1 MHGLLEEVVDTIEA
15 GGDGLIVEGG
25 RRNQDEGQEGLS
37 SKAGDE
43 IRIMPLD
50 AVLIMRHHNSEAIHA
65 SEYESLTSLAEIVLL
80 SGELRRISNSLA
92 TAESIPRVWLWE
104 ERETKLLED
113 CINFN
118 KLSA

>member
-50 AVLIMRHHNSEAIHA
+50 AR
-65 SEYESLTSLAEIVLL
+65 L
-80 SGELRRISNSLA
+80 S
-92 TAESIPRVWLWE
+92 
-104 ERETKLLED
+104 
-113 CINFN
+113 
-118 KLSA
+118 